1 MKVSVQIEGVEFRME
16 VETGAAASILYYT
29 DYERYFKYLAVRP
42 SGNIIPFLCWC
53 TAGHFRTDC
62 MRRTMAAMPIY
73 ARYFPVIFLAL
84 FMSTSIL
91 VDFSRFYKVSHL
103 EEATLR
109 VHQSSFFRLKRK
121 LFVLRLVCL
130 WTKIQI
136 EAALSW
142 MPEWKNGQGV

>member
-16 VETGAAASILYYT
+16 VETGAAASIIYFT

-84 FMSTSIL
+84 FYVNIY
-91 VDFSRFYKVSHL
+91 FSRLFSFLQSFSLGTSDFKSSPEQFLSL
-103 EEATLR
+103 EVKAICIAAG
-109 VHQSSFFRLKRK
+109 
-121 LFVLRLVCL
+121 VL
-130 WTKIQI
+130 
-136 EAALSW
+136 
-142 MPEWKNGQGV
+142 MD

>member
-1 MKVSVQIEGVEFRME
+1 MQIEGVEFRME

-84 FMSTSIL
+84 SRLFSFLQSFSL
-91 VDFSRFYKVSHL
+91 GRSDFKSSPEQFLSL
-103 EEATLR
+103 EAKA
-109 VHQSSFFRLKRK
+109 VCIAAG
-121 LFVLRLVCL
+121 VL
-130 WTKIQI
+130 
-136 EAALSW
+136 
-142 MPEWKNGQGV
+142 MD

>member
-1 MKVSVQIEGVEFRME
+1 MQIEGVEFRME

-84 FMSTSIL
+84 FMSASIL
-91 VDFSRFYKVSHL
+91 VDFFSSLQSFSLGRSDFKSSPEQFLSL
-103 EEATLR
+103 EA
-109 VHQSSFFRLKRK
+109 KAICIAAG
-121 LFVLRLVCL
+121 VL
-130 WTKIQI
+130 
-136 EAALSW
+136 
-142 MPEWKNGQGV
+142 MD